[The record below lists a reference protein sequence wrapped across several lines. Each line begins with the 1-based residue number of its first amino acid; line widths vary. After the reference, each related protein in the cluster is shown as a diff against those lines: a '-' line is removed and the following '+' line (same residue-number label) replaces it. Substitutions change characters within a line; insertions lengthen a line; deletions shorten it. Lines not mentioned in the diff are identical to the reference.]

1 MARVRDEVE
10 QGPKPASD
18 AYTGL
23 LAISLGAMITGCALL
38 YMDYS
43 SYPDKAPPKAPTPVA
58 PRSLEGGSDN
68 QPPPA
73 PPPAGAPKQ

>member
-1 MARVRDEVE
+1 MARVRDEVV
-10 QGPKPASD
+10 QAPKPPSD

-43 SYPDKAPPKAPTPVA
+43 QYGDKAPPKAPQPITPG
-58 PRSLEGGSDN
+58 SLESAAPQQGA
-68 QPPPA
+68 PPA
-73 PPPAGAPKQ
+73 PGNP